1 MKNVFDDVCD
11 DVCSDKRRPA
21 RQAAGG
27 DQKGQACRLRAETK
41 KKTPEAPKNWRA
53 EERHTTYKFAKVYS
67 DPETALDCI
76 ILDMHAHGARLKL
89 LGAPELPNIVVLV
102 APGIGLRAKSKV
114 VWQNGEEAGLN
125 FVNKGS
131 PGEEPR

>member
-1 MKNVFDDVCD
+1 MQRQKTT
-11 DVCSDKRRPA
+11 CSPGGWRRSKRPSLSPSR
-21 RQAAGG
+21 RN
-27 DQKGQACRLRAETK
+27 K

-131 PGEEPR
+131 SGEEPR